1 LKGVAAIGQGRFL
14 VAGGN
19 GAWKVVSAKN

>member
-1 LKGVAAIGQGRFL
+1 VATIGQGRFL

-19 GAWKVVSAKN
+19 GAWKVVTAKN